1 MQKSSITFILF
12 LFLPVILRYF
22 KVSLSTG
29 KKPHVAP
36 YSGAIFEI
44 VDLSE
49 SERFSI
55 PSPKNSTNLPTAFI
69 FLSFSVIVK
78 TKSVAVNPSFNF
90 PLNLTPIT
98 SGNFS
103 EIGCPS
109 ITASASIP
117 PTPQP
122 KIERAFTIV
131 VWLSVPTTESKYNKL
146 FFSATISDIYSIL
159 I

>member
-1 MQKSSITFILF
+1 M
-12 LFLPVILRYF
+12 
-22 KVSLSTG
+22 
-29 KKPHVAP
+29 
-36 YSGAIFEI
+36 EI

-49 SERFSI
+49 SEIFSI
-55 PSPKNSTNLPTAFI
+55 PSPKNSTNFPTTLI
-69 FLSFSVIVK
+69 SLSFSVIVK
-78 TKSVAVNPSFNF
+78 TKSVAVKPSFNF
-90 PLNLTPIT
+90 PTNLTPTT

-122 KIERAFTIV
+122 KIDKALTLV
-131 VWLSVPTTESKYNKL
+131 VWLSVPTTESKNSRL
-146 FFSATISDIYSIL
+146 FFSATTSEIYSIF